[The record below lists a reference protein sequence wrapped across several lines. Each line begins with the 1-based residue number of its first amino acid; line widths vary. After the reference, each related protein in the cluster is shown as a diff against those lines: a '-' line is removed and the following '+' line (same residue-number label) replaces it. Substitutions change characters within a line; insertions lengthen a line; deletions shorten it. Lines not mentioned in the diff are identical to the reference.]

1 MLPACYVDDVVF
13 LFLFLSFSFVFV
25 SIFGRVRYRNVSAAA
40 GVLRLAE
47 VSHFLDGVLATF
59 STVLQQASPTAQ

>member
-1 MLPACYVDDVVF
+1 MLMMLCLF
-13 LFLFLSFSFVFV
+13 LFLFLSFFFFRLRFA
-25 SIFGRVRYRNVSAAA
+25 IFGRVRYRNVSAAA

>member
-1 MLPACYVDDVVF
+1 MLMMLCLF
-13 LFLFLSFSFVFV
+13 LLFLFLSFFFFRLRFA
-25 SIFGRVRYRNVSAAA
+25 IFGRVRYRNVSAAA

-47 VSHFLDGVLATF
+47 VSHFLNGVLATF